1 MGIYHNSPDIDQSI
15 SQSTDSDSEP
25 SLKRF
30 PTVESQSDDEA
41 KLKHL
46 PTVGSREKC
55 VSYISR
61 YAQSDTIDDFYNSA
75 PTTRSNYPQHRK
87 AKNNSKKIK
96 KTVEL
101 MFDQLL

>member
-15 SQSTDSDSEP
+15 SQSTESDSEP

-30 PTVESQSDDEA
+30 PTVESQSEDEA
-41 KLKHL
+41 RISHL

-61 YAQSDTIDDFYNSA
+61 YAHSDTIDDFYDSTA
-75 PTTRSNYPQHRK
+75 TTRSNCPQHRK
-87 AKNNSKKIK
+87 TKNNNKKIK
-96 KTVEL
+96 KKKS
-101 MFDQLL
+101 